1 VISVDGKL
9 ERIRDLINT
18 KERVDEE
25 LQQLLGG
32 TELPRRGR
40 PRKETNIGAGSE
52 RSAEAPERQGEASV

>member
-1 VISVDGKL
+1 VDGKL

-32 TELPRRGR
+32 EPPRRGR
-40 PRKETNIGAGSE
+40 PRKEANIGSGSE
-52 RSAEAPERQGEASV
+52 RPAEASEGQGEAAP

>member
-1 VISVDGKL
+1 VDGKL

-32 TELPRRGR
+32 EPPRRGR
-40 PRKETNIGAGSE
+40 PRKETNIGSGSE
-52 RSAEAPERQGEASV
+52 RPAEDPERQGEAAT

>member
-1 VISVDGKL
+1 MDGKL

-32 TELPRRGR
+32 GELPRRGR
-40 PRKETNIGAGSE
+40 PRKETNNGSGSE
-52 RSAEAPERQGEASV
+52 RPAEEPERQGEAAA

>member
-1 VISVDGKL
+1 VDGKL

-32 TELPRRGR
+32 SELPRRGR
-40 PRKETNIGAGSE
+40 PRKETNVGSGCE
-52 RSAEAPERQGEASV
+52 RPAEESERQGETAT